1 MIEYLKE
8 PGGFRN
14 RPNLCVREEK
24 NMVPERFKDYF
35 FNDWDYLPETYPM
48 DDQERAELIRE
59 LAAMITDDLGMS
71 GHPEKIAN
79 DEPDFWL
86 LDKLLT
92 TEEVKFMLSFG
103 KKRTVKLTA
112 KQMAKRNEM
121 SAAEAERIAEGIC
134 CKGLLEYDRE
144 NRKHEKQYFV
154 PKWVVGSGE
163 YMLMTGKLM
172 EEHPEIATFFHY
184 ASMVPVGKVAH
195 MVPEGGGGLGM
206 HVIPVEKAIEGE
218 STAISYEKLSYWLSK
233 YDKYCLDVC
242 SCRRQQR
249 IRGEGG
255 GEIEDYWCI
264 AVGDMAEYL
273 VETKKDA
280 RYATYEEVMEVLR
293 KAEAAGYVHQITN
306 LDGEDKIVGICNCHN
321 TVCNALKTSQ
331 LFNTPNMSAS
341 AYRAHVDHNKCVA
354 CGKCVEICPVGAAKL
369 GQKLCR
375 KNGSAVEY
383 PLTELPN
390 ETKWGPEKW
399 NKNYRE
405 DAKINCYDTGTSPC
419 KAACPANLSVQG
431 YINMADQG
439 RYREALEL
447 IKQDNP
453 LPAVCGA
460 VCNRR
465 CEDRCT
471 RGTIDEPVAID
482 EIKKFIAAQELK
494 AENRFVPECGREI
507 GGFWGDEYKMAII
520 GAGPAGLSAA
530 YYLRKR
536 GYPVTVFEKQEA
548 LGGML
553 RYGIPSFR
561 LEKDVVDAEI
571 DVMKEMGVEFR
582 TGVEVGKDVTIQQLR
597 DEGYAAFYIAIGLQ
611 SGGSLAVKGADA
623 KGVMSGI
630 DFMRI
635 INEDEVALMNGKL
648 PKAGKLSGNVV
659 VIGGGNIGAD
669 VARTAVRAGAD
680 KVYMYA
686 LESYDEL
693 PMGVEDRTE
702 CEEEGI
708 SVNGGWGP
716 AEILTKS
723 GKVCGIKFKKCTSV
737 KNAEGRFDPQYD
749 EKETTELECTT
760 VLYCTGQKPDYG
772 KMLEGTKVEI
782 SPRGMIVADPVTLQT
797 AEEDIFAGG
806 DIVTGQ
812 KFAIDAIGAGRP
824 IADSLHRYV
833 HKAQGPNRLTVGR
846 DLREIIE
853 LDRDDIFVERYDN
866 MPRQK
871 PGRRDGDPTKTWHDL
886 REPLTEVQIR
896 AEANRCLKCGATTV
910 DVNRCIGCGL
920 CTTKCEF
927 DAIELHRDHPLASRM
942 YSAENGKLMAILPYA
957 LPREV
962 KIRFKATKLGKMLS
976 K

>member
-1 MIEYLKE
+1 MI
-8 PGGFRN
+8 
-14 RPNLCVREEK
+14 
-24 NMVPERFKDYF
+24 PERFQDYF
-35 FNDWDYLPETYPM
+35 FNDRDYLPETYEVE
-48 DDQERAELIRE
+48 DKEREKLIRQ
-59 LAAMITDDLGMS
+59 LAALITDDLGMA
-71 GHPEKIAN
+71 GKPNKISN

-92 TEEVKFMLSFG
+92 TEEVKFMLNFK
-103 KKRTVKLTA
+103 KKRTVKLNA
-112 KQMAKRNEM
+112 AELAKRNKMSVEEATEM
-121 SAAEAERIAEGIC
+121 AEGIC
-134 CKGLLEYDRE
+134 RKGLLEYDRE
-144 NRKHEKQYFV
+144 NPEHEKRYFI

-206 HVIPVEKAIEGE
+206 HVIPVEKAIDAKSE
-218 STAISYEKLSYWLSK
+218 SVSYEKLSYWLDK
-233 YDKYCLDVC
+233 YDKYALDVC

-249 IRGEGG
+249 IRGEGAG
-255 GEIEDYWCI
+255 DIEDYWCI

-273 VETKKDA
+273 VETGKDA
-280 RYATYEEVMEVLR
+280 RYATYDEVMDVLK
-293 KAEAAGYVHQITN
+293 KAEKAGYVHQITN
-306 LDGEDKIVGICNCHN
+306 LDGEGKIVGICNCSA
-321 TVCNALKTSQ
+321 TTCNALKTSQ

-354 CGKCVEICPVGAAKL
+354 CGKCVEVCPVGAAKL
-369 GQKLCR
+369 GQKLCK
-375 KNGSAVEY
+375 KNGEAIEY
-383 PLTELPN
+383 PLSELPN
-390 ETKWGPEKW
+390 EVAWGPKKW

-405 DAKINCYDTGTSPC
+405 DAKINCYETGTSPC

-460 VCNRR
+460 ICNRR

-471 RGTIDEPVAID
+471 RGTIDQPVAID

-494 AENRFVPECGREI
+494 AEGRFVPECGKEI

-520 GAGPAGLSAA
+520 GAGPGGLAAA
-530 YYLRKR
+530 YYLRQR
-536 GYPVTVFEKQEA
+536 GYPVTVFEKQQA

-553 RYGIPSFR
+553 RYGVPSFR

-582 TGVEVGKDVTIQQLR
+582 TGVEVGKDVTIQELR
-597 DEGYAAFYIAIGLQ
+597 DEGYVAFYIAVGLQ
-611 SGGSLAVKGADA
+611 SGGILDVEGANA
-623 KGVMSGI
+623 EGVMSGI

-635 INEDEVALMNGKL
+635 INEDEVALMQGRL
-648 PKAGKLSGNVV
+648 SEAGKLSGNVV
-659 VIGGGNIGAD
+659 VIGGGNVAAD
-669 VARTAVRAGAD
+669 VARTAVRTGAD
-680 KVYMYA
+680 KVFMCA
-686 LESYDEL
+686 LEGYDEL

-708 SVNGGWGP
+708 VVNGGWGP
-716 AEILTKS
+716 VEIFNKD
-723 GKVCGIKFKKCTSV
+723 GKVSGIKFRKCVSV
-737 KNAEGRFDPQYD
+737 KNEEGRFDPKFD
-749 EKETTELECTT
+749 DNVTTELECST
-760 VLYCTGQKPDYG
+760 VLYCTGQKPDIE
-772 KMLEGTKVEI
+772 KLLVGTKVEVN
-782 SPRGMIVADPVTLQT
+782 PRGLIVADPVTLQT

-812 KFAIDAIGAGRP
+812 KFAIDAIGVGRS

-833 HKAQGPNRLTVGR
+833 HKDQGANRLTVGR

-853 LDRDDIFVERYDN
+853 LDRDDILVERYDN

-871 PGRRDGDPTKTWHDL
+871 PGRKAGDPTGTWHDL

-927 DAIELHRDHPLASRM
+927 DAIKLERDHPKATRM
-942 YSAENGKLMAILPYA
+942 FSAENGKLKAILPYA
-957 LPREV
+957 LPREI
-962 KIRFKATKLGKMLS
+962 KIRAKNSKVLGKFT

>member
-1 MIEYLKE
+1 
-8 PGGFRN
+8 
-14 RPNLCVREEK
+14 
-24 NMVPERFKDYF
+24 MVPERFQNYF
-35 FNDWDYLPETYPM
+35 FNDRDYLPETYEVA
-48 DDQERAELIRE
+48 DKEREEMVRQ
-59 LAAMITDDLGMS
+59 LAAIITDDIGMS
-71 GHPEKIAN
+71 GRPKKLAN
-79 DEPDFWL
+79 NEPDFWL
-86 LDKLLT
+86 LDRLLT
-92 TEEVKFMLSFG
+92 TDEIRFMLSFK
-103 KKRTVKLTA
+103 KKRTVKLKA
-112 KQMAKRNEM
+112 EELAKRNNMTVDQAREM
-121 SAAEAERIAEGIC
+121 AEGIC
-134 CKGLLEYDRE
+134 AKGLLEFDRE
-144 NRKHEKQYFV
+144 NDEHERQYFI

-163 YMLMTGKLM
+163 YMLMTSKLM

-206 HVIPVEKAIEGE
+206 HVVPVEKAIEAKSE
-218 STAISYEKLSYWLSK
+218 AVSFEKLSYWLKK
-233 YDKYCLDVC
+233 YEGQLALMMC

-249 IRGEGG
+249 IRGEGA

-264 AVGDMAEYL
+264 AVGDMAEYI
-273 VETKKDA
+273 VETGKDA
-280 RYATYEEVMEVLR
+280 YYATYDEVMEVLM
-293 KAEAAGYVHQITN
+293 KAEKAGYVHQITN
-306 LDGEDKIVGICNCHN
+306 LDGEGKIVGICNCSA
-321 TVCNALKTSQ
+321 TVCNAIKTSQ

-354 CGKCVEICPVGAAKL
+354 CGKCVEVCPVGAAKL
-369 GQKLCR
+369 GQKLCK
-375 KNGSAVEY
+375 KNGQAVEY

-390 ETKWGPEKW
+390 EVKWGPHKW
-399 NKNYRE
+399 NKSYRE
-405 DAKINCYDTGTSPC
+405 DAKINCYETGTSPC
-419 KAACPANLSVQG
+419 KAACPANLSVQA

-471 RGTIDEPVAID
+471 RGTIDQPVAID

-494 AENRFVPECGREI
+494 AENRFVPECGKEY

-520 GAGPAGLSAA
+520 GAGPGGLAAA

-536 GYPVTVFEKQEA
+536 GYPVTVFEKQKA

-571 DVMKEMGVEFR
+571 EVMKEMGVEFV
-582 TGVEVGKDVTIQQLR
+582 TGCEVGKDVTIQQLR
-597 DEGYAAFYIAIGLQ
+597 DQGYAAFYIAAGLQ
-611 SGGSLAVKGADA
+611 SGGKLAVEGADA
-623 KGVMSGI
+623 EGVMSGI

-635 INEDEVALMNGKL
+635 INEDEVALMNGEV
-648 PKAGKLSGNVV
+648 PQAGKLSGNVV

-669 VARTAVRAGAD
+669 VARSALRAGAD

-686 LESYDEL
+686 LEAYDEL
-693 PMGVEDRTE
+693 PMGEEDRSE

-716 AEILTKS
+716 AQIYSKD
-723 GKVCGIKFKKCTSV
+723 GKVCGIRFKKCTSV

-749 EKETTELECTT
+749 ENETTELECTK
-760 VLYCTGQKPDYG
+760 VLYCTGQKPDVA

-782 SPRGMIVADPVTLQT
+782 SPRGLIVADPVTLQT

-824 IADSLHRYV
+824 IADSMHRYV
-833 HKAQGPNRLTVGR
+833 HKEQGPERLTVGR

-853 LDRDDIFVERYDN
+853 LDRDDILVERYDN

-871 PGRRDGDPTKTWHDL
+871 PGHRDGDPAKTWHDL
-886 REPLTEVQIR
+886 REPLSELQIR

-920 CTTKCEF
+920 CTTRCEF
-927 DAIELHRDHPLASRM
+927 DAIKLERDHPMSTRM
-942 YSAENGKLMAILPYA
+942 FSAEESKLKAILPYA
-957 LPREV
+957 LPREI
-962 KIRFKATKLGKMLS
+962 KIRAKGS
-976 K
+976 KIAKVLKK

>member
-1 MIEYLKE
+1 MI
-8 PGGFRN
+8 
-14 RPNLCVREEK
+14 
-24 NMVPERFKDYF
+24 PERFQKYL
-35 FNDWDYLPETYPM
+35 FNDRDYLPETYEVQ
-48 DDQERAELIRE
+48 DKEREELIRK
-59 LAAMITDDLGMS
+59 LAALITDDLGMS
-71 GHPEKIAN
+71 GKPDKIN
-79 DEPDFWL
+79 NNEPDFWL
-86 LDKLLT
+86 IDKLLT
-92 TEEVKFMLSFG
+92 TDEIRFMLSFK
-103 KKRTVKLTA
+103 KKRTVKLKA
-112 KQMAKRNEM
+112 EEMAKRNGMTPEQ
-121 SAAEAERIAEGIC
+121 AVEIAEGIC
-134 CKGLLEYDRE
+134 RKGLLEFDRE
-144 NRKHEKQYFV
+144 NPEHEKQYFI

-172 EEHPEIATFFHY
+172 EEHPEAATFFHY

-206 HVIPVEKAIEGE
+206 HVIPVEKAIDGKQEAV
-218 STAISYEKLSYWLSK
+218 SFEKLSYWLDK
-233 YDKYCLDVC
+233 YDKYALDVC

-255 GEIEDYWCI
+255 ADLEDYWCI

-273 VETKKDA
+273 VETGKDA
-280 RYATYEEVMEVLR
+280 RYATYDEVMEVLK
-293 KAEAAGYVHQITN
+293 KAEKAGFVHQITN
-306 LDGEDKIVGICNCHN
+306 LDGEGKIVGICNCAA
-321 TVCNALKTSQ
+321 TVCNAIKTSQ

-341 AYRAHVDHNKCVA
+341 AYRAHVNADKCVA

-375 KNGSAVEY
+375 KNGEQVKY

-390 ETKWGPEKW
+390 ETAWGPHKW

-494 AENRFVPECGREI
+494 AEGRFVPECGKDF
-507 GGFWGDEYKMAII
+507 GGFWGDEYKIAII

-530 YYLRKR
+530 YYLRVH
-536 GYPVTVFEKQEA
+536 GYPVTVFEKQQA

-553 RYGIPSFR
+553 RYGVPSFR

-597 DEGYAAFYIAIGLQ
+597 DEGYAAFYVAVGLQ
-611 SGGSLAVKGADA
+611 SGGKLDVKGADA

-630 DFMRI
+630 DFMRV
-635 INEDEVALMNGKL
+635 INEDEVALMQDRQPSGCT
-648 PKAGKLSGNVV
+648 LSGNVV

-669 VARTAVRAGAD
+669 VARTAARCGAE

-686 LESYDEL
+686 LENYDEL
-693 PMGVEDRTE
+693 PMGAEDRTE

-708 SVNGGWGP
+708 RVNGGWGP
-716 AEILTKS
+716 AEILS
-723 GKVCGIKFKKCTSV
+723 EDGKVSGIRFRKCVSV
-737 KNAEGRFDPQYD
+737 KDEQGRFAPVFD
-749 EKETTELECTT
+749 ENETTELECTA
-760 VLYCTGQKPDYG
+760 VLYCTGQKPDL
-772 KMLEGTKVEI
+772 KQMLEGTKVEI
-782 SPRGMIVADPVTLQT
+782 SARGMIVADPVTLQT

-824 IADSLHRYV
+824 AADSLHRYV
-833 HKAQGPNRLTVGR
+833 HKEQGENRLTVGR
-846 DLREIIE
+846 DLRQIIE
-853 LDRDDIFVERYDN
+853 LDRDDILVESYDTVA
-866 MPRQK
+866 RQRPARK
-871 PGRRDGDPTKTWHDL
+871 PGDPVKTWHDL
-886 REPLTEVQIR
+886 REPLSEAQIR

-927 DAIELHRDHPLASRM
+927 DAIRLERDHPKASRM
-942 YSAENGKLMAILPYA
+942 YSAENGKIKAILPYA
-957 LPREV
+957 LPREI
-962 KIRFKATKLGKMLS
+962 KIKAKESKLLGKFV

>member
-1 MIEYLKE
+1 
-8 PGGFRN
+8 
-14 RPNLCVREEK
+14 
-24 NMVPERFKDYF
+24 MVPERFQHYF
-35 FNDWDYLPETYPM
+35 FNDNDYLPETYEVA
-48 DDQERAELIRE
+48 DKEREEMVRK
-59 LAAMITDDLGMS
+59 LAAMITDDLGMN
-71 GHPEKIAN
+71 GKPDKISN

-86 LDKLLT
+86 LDRLLT
-92 TEEVKFMLSFG
+92 TDEIRFMLSFK
-103 KKRTVKLTA
+103 KKRTVKLTVA
-112 KQMAKRNEM
+112 ELAKRNNM
-121 SAAEAERIAEGIC
+121 SVTEALNMAEGIC
-134 CKGLLEYDRE
+134 AKGLLEFDRE
-144 NRKHEKQYFV
+144 NEKHEKQYFV

-206 HVIPVEKAIEGE
+206 HVVPVEKAIEANNE
-218 STAISYEKLSYWLSK
+218 AVSIEKLSYWLKK
-233 YDKYCLDVC
+233 YEGKLALMVC

-264 AVGDMAEYL
+264 AVGDMAEYI
-273 VETKKDA
+273 VETGKDA
-280 RYATYEEVMEVLR
+280 YYASYDEVMEVLM
-293 KAEAAGYVHQITN
+293 KAEKAGYVHQITN
-306 LDGEDKIVGICNCHN
+306 LDGEGKIVGICNCSA
-321 TVCNALKTSQ
+321 TVCNAIKTSQ

-341 AYRAHVDHNKCVA
+341 SYRAHVDHNKCVA
-354 CGKCVEICPVGAAKL
+354 CGKCVEVCPVGAAKL

-375 KNGSAVEY
+375 KNGQAVEY

-390 ETKWGPEKW
+390 EVKWGPEKW

-405 DAKINCYDTGTSPC
+405 DAKINCYETGTSPC

-471 RGTIDEPVAID
+471 RRTIDQPVAID

-494 AENRFVPECGREI
+494 AEGRFIPECGKEY

-520 GAGPAGLSAA
+520 GAGPGGLSAA

-536 GYPVTVFEKQEA
+536 GYPVTVFEKQKA

-571 DVMKEMGVEFR
+571 EVMKEMGVEFV
-582 TGVEVGKDVTIQQLR
+582 TGCEVGKDVTIQQLR
-597 DEGYAAFYIAIGLQ
+597 DQGYAAFYIAAGLQ
-611 SGGSLAVKGADA
+611 SGGKLDVPGADA

-635 INEDEVALMNGKL
+635 INEDEVALMNDKL

-669 VARTAVRAGAD
+669 VARSAVRAGAES
-680 KVYMYA
+680 VFMYA
-686 LESYDEL
+686 LEGYDEL
-693 PMGVEDRTE
+693 PMGIEDRTE

-716 AEILTKS
+716 VEIKTKS
-723 GKVCGIKFKKCTSV
+723 GKVTGIKFHKCVSV
-737 KNAEGRFDPQYD
+737 KNAEGRFDPKFD
-749 EKETTELECTT
+749 DSETTELECST
-760 VLYCTGQKPDYG
+760 VLYCTGQKPDLG

-812 KFAIDAIGAGRP
+812 KFAIDAIACGRP

-833 HKAQGPNRLTVGR
+833 HKDQGANRLTVGR

-853 LDRDDIFVERYDN
+853 LDRDDILVESYDN

-871 PGRRDGDPTKTWHDL
+871 PGHRDGDPTKTWHDL
-886 REPLTEVQIR
+886 REPLTETQIR

-920 CTTKCEF
+920 CTTRCEF
-927 DAIELHRDHPLASRM
+927 DAIKLERDHPKASRM
-942 YSAENGKLMAILPYA
+942 FSAEDGKLKAILPYA
-957 LPREV
+957 LPREI
-962 KIRFKATKLGKMLS
+962 KIRLKGS
-976 K
+976 KVAKKFAK

>member
-1 MIEYLKE
+1 
-8 PGGFRN
+8 
-14 RPNLCVREEK
+14 
-24 NMVPERFKDYF
+24 MVPERFQDYF
-35 FNDWDYLPETYPM
+35 FNDWDNLPQDYKC
-48 DDQERAELIRE
+48 DDPEKE
-59 LAAMITDDLGMS
+59 AMIKKLVALITDDMELQIPKKVVTG
-71 GHPEKIAN
+71 
-79 DEPDFWL
+79 DPDFWL

-92 TEEVKFMLSFG
+92 KEQVAFMLKFK

-112 KQMAKRNEM
+112 AQMAEKFRMQEDE
-121 SAAEAERIAEGIC
+121 ARDTAEEICRI
-134 CKGLLEYDRE
+134 GLMEYDRE
-144 NRKHEKQYFV
+144 NDRHEKQYFI

-172 EEHPEIATFFHY
+172 EQHPEIATFFHY
-184 ASMVPVGKVAH
+184 ASMVPVGKHAH
-195 MVPEGGGGLGM
+195 NAPPGGGGLGM
-206 HVIPVEKAIEGE
+206 HVIPVEE
-218 STAISYEKLSYWLSK
+218 AISCNSEAVSIEKLSYWLKK

-273 VETKKDA
+273 VETGKDA
-280 RYATYEEVMEVLR
+280 YYCTYEEVMEVLK
-293 KAEAAGYVHQITN
+293 KAEKAGYVHQITN
-306 LDGEDKIVGICNCHN
+306 LDGEGKIVGICNCSA
-321 TVCNALKTSQ
+321 TICNAIKTSQ

-375 KNGSAVEY
+375 KNGEAVIY
-383 PLTELPN
+383 PKAELPD
-390 ETKWGPEKW
+390 ETAWGPFKW

-494 AENRFVPECGREI
+494 AENRFVPECGKEI
-507 GGFWGDEYKMAII
+507 GGFWGDEYKMAVI
-520 GAGPAGLSAA
+520 GAGPGGLSAA

-536 GYPVTVFEKQEA
+536 GYPVTVFEKQKA

-571 DVMKEMGVEFR
+571 DVMKEMGVEFK
-582 TGVEVGKDVTIQQLR
+582 TGVEIGKDVTIAELR
-597 DEGYAAFYIAIGLQ
+597 EQGYAAFYLAAGLQ
-611 SGGSLAVKGADA
+611 SGGTLAVEGADA
-623 KGVMSGI
+623 EGVMSGI

-635 INEDEVALMNGKL
+635 INEDEVALMRGEL
-648 PKAGKLSGNVV
+648 PENGKLSGNVV
-659 VIGGGNIGAD
+659 IIGGGNIGAD
-669 VARTAVRAGAD
+669 VARTAVRSGAD

-686 LESYDEL
+686 LEAYDEL

-702 CEEEGI
+702 CENEGI
-708 SVNGGWGP
+708 SVNGSWGP
-716 AEILTKS
+716 AKIESKD
-723 GKVCGIKFKKCTSV
+723 GKVTAITFKKCTAV
-737 KNAEGRFDPQYD
+737 RNAEGRFDPQYD
-749 EKETTELECTT
+749 ETETISLDCTA
-760 VLYCTGQKPDYG
+760 VLYCTGQKPDLG
-772 KMLEGTKVEI
+772 DMLKGTAVEFN
-782 SPRGMIVADPVTLQT
+782 PNGTVKADPVTLQT

-812 KFAIDAIGAGRP
+812 KFAIDAIGVGRA

-833 HKAQGPNRLTVGR
+833 HKDQGANRLTVGR

-853 LDRDDIFVERYDN
+853 LDRDDILVERYDN

-871 PGRRDGDPTKTWHDL
+871 PARREGDPVKTFEDL
-886 REPLTEVQIR
+886 REPLTELQIR

-927 DAIELHRDHPLASRM
+927 DAIKLERDMPQNTKM
-942 YSAENGKLMAILPYA
+942 WSAEEGKIKAILPYMA
-957 LPREV
+957 KREG
-962 KIRFKATKLGKMLS
+962 KIRIRQLKEKVTNKLQ
-976 K
+976 

>member
-1 MIEYLKE
+1 
-8 PGGFRN
+8 
-14 RPNLCVREEK
+14 
-24 NMVPERFKDYF
+24 MVPERFKDYF

-48 DDQERAELIRE
+48 EDHEREELIRQ

-71 GHPEKIAN
+71 GNPDKIAN

-92 TEEVKFMLSFG
+92 TDEIKFMLNFK
-103 KKRTVKLTA
+103 KKRTVKLTV
-112 KQMAKRNEM
+112 KQLAKRNNM
-121 SAAEAERIAEGIC
+121 TVTEALNMAEGIC
-134 CKGLLEYDRE
+134 QKGLLEYDRE
-144 NRKHEKQYFV
+144 NKTNEKQYFV

-206 HVIPVEKAIEGE
+206 HVIPVEKAIDGKSE
-218 STAISYEKLSYWLSK
+218 AISYEKLSYWLKK

-273 VETKKDA
+273 VETHKDA
-280 RYATYEEVMEVLR
+280 RYATYDEIMEVLL
-293 KAEAAGYVHQITN
+293 KAEKAGYVHQITN
-306 LDGEDKIVGICNCHN
+306 LDGEDKIVGICNCSN

-375 KNGSAVEY
+375 KNGQAVEY

-390 ETKWGPEKW
+390 ETKWGPDKW

-405 DAKINCYDTGTSPC
+405 DAKINCYETGTSPC

-471 RGTIDEPVAID
+471 RGTIDQPVAID
-482 EIKKFIAAQELK
+482 EIKKFIAAQEL
-494 AENRFVPECGREI
+494 NSDHRFVPECGKEI

-520 GAGPAGLSAA
+520 GAGPGGLSAA

-536 GYPVTVFEKQEA
+536 GYPVTVFEKQKA

-571 DVMKEMGVEFR
+571 EVMKEMGVEFV
-582 TGVEVGKDVTIQQLR
+582 TGCEVGKDVTIQQLR
-597 DEGYAAFYIAIGLQ
+597 DQGYAAFYIAAGLQ
-611 SGGSLAVKGADA
+611 SGGKLDVPGADA

-635 INEDEVALMNGKL
+635 INEDEVALMEGRLPENGKL
-648 PKAGKLSGNVV
+648 KGNVV

-669 VARTAVRAGAD
+669 VARTAIRSGAD
-680 KVYMYA
+680 KVFMFA
-686 LESYDEL
+686 LEGYEEL

-708 SVNGGWGP
+708 SVNGSWGP
-716 AEILTKS
+716 LEIKVKA
-723 GKVCGIKFKKCTSV
+723 GKVCGISFRKCVSV
-737 KNAEGRFDPQYD
+737 KNEEGRFDPKFD
-749 EKETTELECTT
+749 DSETTELDCTT
-760 VLYCTGQKPDYG
+760 VLYCTGQKPDLG
-772 KMLEGTKVEI
+772 RMLEGTKVEI

-812 KFAIDAIGAGRP
+812 KFAIDAIAAGRP

-833 HKAQGPNRLTVGR
+833 HKDQGPNRLTVGR

-853 LDRDDIFVERYDN
+853 LDRDDILVESYDN

-871 PGRRDGDPTKTWHDL
+871 PGHRDGDPTKTWHDL

-927 DAIELHRDHPLASRM
+927 DAIKLERDHPLASRM
-942 YSAENGKLMAILPYA
+942 YSAENGKLKAILPYA
-957 LPREV
+957 LPREI
-962 KIRFKATKLGKMLS
+962 KIRLKDSRIAGIIKKSQLYKTT
-976 K
+976 

>member
-1 MIEYLKE
+1 
-8 PGGFRN
+8 
-14 RPNLCVREEK
+14 
-24 NMVPERFKDYF
+24 
-35 FNDWDYLPETYPM
+35 
-48 DDQERAELIRE
+48 
-59 LAAMITDDLGMS
+59 
-71 GHPEKIAN
+71 
-79 DEPDFWL
+79 
-86 LDKLLT
+86 
-92 TEEVKFMLSFG
+92 
-103 KKRTVKLTA
+103 
-112 KQMAKRNEM
+112 
-121 SAAEAERIAEGIC
+121 
-134 CKGLLEYDRE
+134 
-144 NRKHEKQYFV
+144 
-154 PKWVVGSGE
+154 
-163 YMLMTGKLM
+163 
-172 EEHPEIATFFHY
+172 
-184 ASMVPVGKVAH
+184 
-195 MVPEGGGGLGM
+195 
-206 HVIPVEKAIEGE
+206 
-218 STAISYEKLSYWLSK
+218 
-233 YDKYCLDVC
+233 
-242 SCRRQQR
+242 
-249 IRGEGG
+249 GEGG

-273 VETKKDA
+273 VETGKDA

-293 KAEAAGYVHQITN
+293 KAEEAGYVHQITN
-306 LDGEDKIVGICNCHN
+306 LDGEDKIVGICNCSN

-375 KNGSAVEY
+375 KNGQAVEY

-390 ETKWGPEKW
+390 EVKWGPEKW

-405 DAKINCYDTGTSPC
+405 DAKINCYETGTSPC

-471 RGTIDEPVAID
+471 RGTIDQPVAID

-494 AENRFVPECGREI
+494 AENRFVPKCGKEI

-536 GYPVTVFEKQEA
+536 GYPVTVFEKQQA

-571 DVMKEMGVEFR
+571 EVMKEMGVEFR
-582 TGVEVGKDVTIQQLR
+582 TGVEVGKDVTIPQLR
-597 DEGYAAFYIAIGLQ
+597 EEGYAAFYVAIGLQ
-611 SGGSLAVKGADA
+611 SGGKLAVEGADA

-648 PKAGKLSGNVV
+648 PKAGKLKGNVV

-669 VARTAVRAGAD
+669 VARTALRSGAES
-680 KVYMYA
+680 VMMYA
-686 LESYDEL
+686 LEGYDEL
-693 PMGVEDRTE
+693 PMGVEDRKE

-708 SVNGGWGP
+708 NVNGGWGP
-716 AEILTKS
+716 VEIRKEK
-723 GKVCGIKFKKCTSV
+723 GKVKGITFRKCISV
-737 KNAEGRFDPQYD
+737 RDADGRFAPVFD
-749 EKETTELECTT
+749 ENETVDVDCST
-760 VLYCTGQKPDYG
+760 VLYCTGQKVDM
-772 KMLEGTKVEI
+772 KDLLKDTKVEFNPNGTI
-782 SPRGMIVADPVTLQT
+782 KADPVTLQT

-812 KFAIDAIGAGRP
+812 KFAIDAIGAGRV

-833 HKAQGPNRLTVGR
+833 HKDQGPNRLTVGR

-853 LDRDDIFVERYDN
+853 LDRDDIFVESYDN

-871 PGRRDGDPTKTWHDL
+871 PGHRDGDPVKTWEDL
-886 REPLTEVQIR
+886 REPLTEAQVR

-927 DAIELHRDHPLASRM
+927 DAIKLERDHPLASRM
-942 YSAENGKLMAILPYA
+942 FSAENGKLKAILPYA
-957 LPREV
+957 LPREI
-962 KIRFKATKLGKMLS
+962 KIRAKNSRLAKRFS

>member
-1 MIEYLKE
+1 
-8 PGGFRN
+8 
-14 RPNLCVREEK
+14 
-24 NMVPERFKDYF
+24 MVPERFQDYF
-35 FNDWDYLPETYPM
+35 FNDRDYLPETYEVA
-48 DDQERAELIRE
+48 DKEREELIRK
-59 LAAMITDDLGMS
+59 LAAMITDDLGMA
-71 GHPEKIAN
+71 GKPEKIAN

-86 LDKLLT
+86 LDKVLT
-92 TEEVKFMLSFG
+92 TEEIRFLLSFK
-103 KKRTVKLTA
+103 KKRTVKLTV
-112 KQMAKRNEM
+112 KQMAKRNNM
-121 SAAEAERIAEGIC
+121 SEAEAEKIAEGIC

-144 NRKHEKQYFV
+144 TKNHEKQYFV

-206 HVIPVEKAIEGE
+206 HVIPVEKAIDGKSE
-218 STAISYEKLSYWLSK
+218 AISYEKLSYWLKK

-273 VETKKDA
+273 VETHKDA
-280 RYATYEEVMEVLR
+280 RYATYDEVMEVLR

-369 GQKLCR
+369 GQKLCK
-375 KNGSAVEY
+375 KNGQAVEY

-390 ETKWGPEKW
+390 EVAWGPHKW

-405 DAKINCYDTGTSPC
+405 DAKINCYETGTSPC
-419 KAACPANLSVQG
+419 KAACPANLSIQA

-453 LPAVCGA
+453 LPAVCGD

-471 RGTIDEPVAID
+471 RGTIDQPVAID

-494 AENRFVPECGREI
+494 AEHRFVPECGKEI

-520 GAGPAGLSAA
+520 GAGPGGLSAA

-536 GYPVTVFEKQEA
+536 GYPVTVFEKQKA

-571 DVMKEMGVEFR
+571 EIMKEMGVEFR

-597 DEGYAAFYIAIGLQ
+597 DEGYAAFYIAVGLQ
-611 SGGSLAVKGADA
+611 SGGKLAVDGADA

-635 INEDEVALMNGKL
+635 INEDEVALMKGEV

-669 VARTAVRAGAD
+669 VARTAVRSGAD
-680 KVYMYA
+680 KVFMYA
-686 LESYDEL
+686 LEAYDEL

-716 AEILTKS
+716 VEIKS
-723 GKVCGIKFKKCTSV
+723 KDGKVCGIKFRKCLSV
-737 KNAEGRFDPQYD
+737 KDAEGRFDPKFD
-749 EKETTELECTT
+749 DSETTELECST
-760 VLYCTGQKPDYG
+760 VLYCTGQKPDLK

-782 SPRGMIVADPVTLQT
+782 SPRGLIVADPVTLQT

-833 HKAQGPNRLTVGR
+833 HKDQGPNRLTVGR

-853 LDRDDIFVERYDN
+853 LDRDDILVESYDN

-871 PGRRDGDPTKTWHDL
+871 PGHRDGDPTKTWHDL

-927 DAIELHRDHPLASRM
+927 DAIKLERDHPKASRM
-942 YSAENGKLMAILPYA
+942 YSAENGKLKAILPYA
-957 LPREV
+957 LPREI
-962 KIRFKATKLGKMLS
+962 KIRVKNSKVLGKIA

>member
-1 MIEYLKE
+1 
-8 PGGFRN
+8 
-14 RPNLCVREEK
+14 
-24 NMVPERFKDYF
+24 MVPERFQDYF
-35 FNDWDYLPETYPM
+35 FNDDDYLPSTYPM
-48 DDQERAELIRE
+48 SDPEREELIKQ

-71 GHPEKIAN
+71 GKPKKVTT

-92 TEEVKFMLSFG
+92 TEEVKFMLSFK
-103 KKRTVKLTA
+103 KKRTVKLSKEELA
-112 KQMAKRNEM
+112 SRNKM
-121 SAAEAERIAEGIC
+121 SVADAEAMAEHIC
-134 CKGLLEYDRE
+134 SLGLMEFDRE
-144 NRKHEKQYFV
+144 NADHHKQYFV

-163 YMLMTGKLM
+163 YMMMTGKLVD
-172 EEHPEIATFFHY
+172 EHPEIATFFHY

-218 STAISYEKLSYWLSK
+218 SQAVDCESLTHWLKK

-249 IRGEGG
+249 VRGEAGG
-255 GEIEDYWCI
+255 DIEDYWCI

-273 VETKKDA
+273 VETGKDA
-280 RYATYEEVMEVLR
+280 RYATYEEVVEVLK
-293 KAEAAGYVHQITN
+293 KAEEAGFVHQITN
-306 LDGEDKIVGICNCHN
+306 LDGPNKIVGICNCSN
-321 TVCNALKTSQ
+321 TTCNALKTSQ

-341 AYRAHVDHNKCVA
+341 AYRAHVTHDKCVA
-354 CGKCVEICPVGAAKL
+354 CGKCVEVCPVGAAKL
-369 GQKLCR
+369 GQKLCK
-375 KNGSAVEY
+375 KNGKEVEY
-383 PLTELPN
+383 PLSELPN
-390 ETKWGPEKW
+390 DVEWGPKKW

-419 KAACPANLSVQG
+419 KAACPANLSIQG
-431 YINMADQG
+431 YINMADNG

-453 LPAVCGA
+453 LPAVCGD
-460 VCNRR
+460 VCNRQ

-494 AENRFVPECGREI
+494 AENRFVPECHNEI
-507 GGFWGDEYKMAII
+507 GDQWGDEYKIAVI

-536 GYPVTVFEKQEA
+536 GYPVTVFEKQED

-553 RYGIPSFR
+553 KYGIPTFR

-571 DVMKEMGVEFR
+571 EVMKEMGIEFK
-582 TGVEVGKDVTIQQLR
+582 TGVEVGKDITIDKLR
-597 DEGYAAFYIAIGLQ
+597 KQGYAGFYLAIGLQ
-611 SGGSLAVKGADA
+611 SGGVLDVPGGDA

-635 INEDEVALMNGKL
+635 INEDEVSLKKGKVPKNGKL
-648 PKAGKLSGNVV
+648 TGDVV
-659 VIGGGNIGAD
+659 IIGGGNIGAD
-669 VARTAVRAGAD
+669 VARTAVRSGA
-680 KVYMYA
+680 KSVSMYA
-686 LESYDEL
+686 LEAYDEL
-693 PMGVEDRTE
+693 PMGEEDRAE
-702 CEEEGI
+702 CEAEGI

-716 AEILTKS
+716 AEIVVKD
-723 GKVCGIKFKKCTSV
+723 GKVSGIKFKKCTSV
-737 KNAEGRFDPQYD
+737 RNVEGRFDPQYD
-749 EKETTELECTT
+749 EKDTVNVACTT
-760 VLYCTGQKPDYG
+760 VLYCTGQKPDY
-772 KMLEGTKVEI
+772 KKLLEGTKVEFN
-782 SPRGMIVADPVTLQT
+782 PNGTVVADPITLQT
-797 AEEDIFAGG
+797 AEEDIFVGG
-806 DIVTGQ
+806 DVYTGQ
-812 KFAIDAIGAGRP
+812 KFAIDAIGAGRI

-833 HKAQGPNRLTVGR
+833 HKDLGANRLLVGR
-846 DLREIIE
+846 DLRQIIE
-853 LDRDDIFVERYDN
+853 LDRDDILVESYDN

-871 PGRRDGDPTKTWHDL
+871 PGHKKGDPVKTWDDL

-920 CTTKCEF
+920 CTTRCEF
-927 DAIELHRDHPLASRM
+927 DAIHLHRDHPLASRM
-942 YSAENGKLMAILPYA
+942 YTAEAGKLQAVLPYG
-957 LPREV
+957 LSREV
-962 KIRFKATKLGKMLS
+962 KIRAKNSKLGKMLG